1 MIKRGLKWGVIL
13 GISLIVGTQ
22 ILTWLGLGTSPWYI
36 VMTYILVIIAA
47 LLSARDQK
55 NADTE
60 RFNYLRSFLNVLIV
74 IVVSRYFFQT
84 YMYFYINFIDPTW
97 IETVSE
103 NWSKMLQERNHSEEQ
118 IVNQIS
124 RFKKA
129 YQLLNMFTTEIVF
142 KGVSQFVLGCLISG
156 FYLRRRKSI

>member
-1 MIKRGLKWGVIL
+1 MIKRGLKWGMIL

-36 VMTYILVIIAA
+36 VMTYLLVIIAA
-47 LLSARDQK
+47 FLSTRDQK
-55 NADTE
+55 DANIE
-60 RFNYLRSFLNVLIV
+60 GFNHLRSFLNVLIV

-84 YMYFYINFIDPTW
+84 YMFLYINFIDPTW

-103 NWSKMLQERNHSEEQ
+103 NWSKMLQERNISEEQ

-129 YQLLNMFTTEIVF
+129 YQPLNMFTTEIVF
-142 KGVSQFVLGCLISG
+142 KGVSQFVLGCLISSV
-156 FYLRRRKSI
+156 YLWRGKSN